1 MKTAKTVDMLLM
13 KKGRDV
19 WSIAPSATVY
29 EAIEMMN
36 ERHVGAL
43 PVMEG
48 DNLVGMLSER
58 DYARKVILKGRS
70 SRECQ
75 VRDIMTSEV
84 ICVDAERKIEE
95 CMAVMTEKKIRHLP
109 VKAGG
114 QMVGIV
120 SIGDLVKAIIEEQ
133 EFLIQ
138 QLESYITG

>member
-36 ERHVGAL
+36 DRQVGAL

-48 DNLVGMLSER
+48 GELRGMLSER
-58 DYARKVILKGRS
+58 DYARKVILQGRS
-70 SRECQ
+70 SRECR
-75 VRDIMTSEV
+75 VDEIMTREV

-109 VKAGG
+109 VKAQG
-114 QMVGIV
+114 QVVGIV